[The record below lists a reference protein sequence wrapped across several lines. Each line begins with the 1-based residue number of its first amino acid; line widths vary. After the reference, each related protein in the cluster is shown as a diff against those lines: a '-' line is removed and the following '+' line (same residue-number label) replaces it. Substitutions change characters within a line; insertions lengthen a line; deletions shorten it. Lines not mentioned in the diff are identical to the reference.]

1 MRFFGDELPAIDY
14 PCEWTWKIVGRDEV
28 RLRAAVARAL
38 PGEYTL
44 RPSNVSR
51 TGKYL
56 SLELVAT
63 VHDDAERRG
72 IGQALYDHA
81 DVLFVF

>member
-1 MRFFGDELPAIDY
+1 MPAIDY
-14 PCEWTWKIVGRDEV
+14 PCAWTWKVVGRDEE
-28 RLRAAVARAL
+28 RLRAAVAAAATGLR
-38 PGEYTL
+38 GEYTL
-44 RPSNVSR
+44 TPSRVSR

-63 VHDDAERRG
+63 VHDDEERRG